1 MTEAG
6 AMIFLVGLWLFVLTK
21 PDDGKKKGAPAEN
34 RNAKKRPK
42 NNQSIQPRN
51 DPNTETE
58 KERETDIETL
68 RLARGP
74 RREKNACF
82 SKRGRGGVHHS
93 TGCLRKSG
101 AAGGCY
107 PPLQSGWGSWF
118 HSSNR
123 SGAASLVR

>member
-6 AMIFLVGLWLFVLTK
+6 AMVFLVGLWPFVLMK

-82 SKRGRGGVHHS
+82 SKRGRGGVYHS
-93 TGCLRKSG
+93 TGCFPKSG
-101 AAGGCY
+101 AAGGYY
-107 PPLQSGWGSWF
+107 PSLWFGWGN
-118 HSSNR
+118 HCHPTGG
-123 SGAASLVR
+123 SGMASLVR